1 MATRIIDDAKL
12 QNIAVAIQ
20 GKDNGGTMTVDQ
32 MPTRI
37 AAISNSAPDPN
48 GALLLLDWEGTLL
61 QSYTRAE
68 ALALE
73 ALPNAVDTDC
83 YSLVDHDLLT
93 FQEWNRSLTDIKT
106 WLQNHLQGKLIVGA
120 IYTTTDGQD
129 HDYWLSPRGSTAS
142 NISKHKRYTQ
152 TIGNSAFPNCRSLV
166 SINIVNGT
174 ASIGYDAFRNNYSLK
189 NINIPGSVISIDYRA
204 FDGCNSLK
212 AASIPNGIT
221 SIGAAAFRGC
231 SSLVSVNIANGI
243 TSISNE
249 LFSNCPSLVY
259 VDGIPSGVNSIGSE
273 AFNNCCSLP
282 FINIPSSVTA
292 IESKAFAYCYN
303 LYDIMLEGTPALS
316 NTNAFASSPSTQ
328 RIYVPR
334 ANLSWFETATNWS
347 ALYSRFV
354 AIEDYLD
361 YLESIGADVSAY
373 RTEE

>member
-1 MATRIIDDAKL
+1 MAIRIIDDAKL

-73 ALPNAVDTDC
+73 ALPNVVDTDC

-93 FQEWNRSLTDIKT
+93 FQEWNWSLTDIKT
-106 WLQNHLQGKLIVGA
+106 WLQNHSQGKLIVGA
-120 IYTTTDGQD
+120 IYTTTDGQN
-129 HDYWLSPRGSTAS
+129 HDYWGSPRGNNATY
-142 NISKHKRYTQ
+142 ITKQKRADTSL
-152 TIGNSAFPNCRSLV
+152 SANLFPNCRALFAISV
-166 SINIVNGT
+166 PYET
-174 ASIGYDAFRNNYSLK
+174 ASVGSDCFYNCHSLRSFNVPSTVTIIDSTSFKGCGSLK
-189 NINIPGSVISIDYRA
+189 NISIPNNVATIGASAFESCDSLINICIPDSVTAIGAKAFSGCKALPFITIPNGVASIENGT
-204 FDGCNSLK
+204 FDGC
-212 AASIPNGIT
+212 
-221 SIGAAAFRGC
+221 F
-231 SSLVSVNIANGI
+231 
-243 TSISNE
+243 
-249 LFSNCPSLVY
+249 
-259 VDGIPSGVNSIGSE
+259 
-273 AFNNCCSLP
+273 SLP
-282 FINIPSSVTA
+282 YIHIPSSVTT
-292 IESKAFAYCYN
+292 IGSKAFSYCYA
-303 LYDIMLEGTPALS
+303 LDDVLLEGTPALS
-316 NTNAFASSPSTQ
+316 DTNAFASSPSTQ

-373 RTEE
+373 RTGE

>member
-1 MATRIIDDAKL
+1 MAIRVIDDTKL

-20 GKDNGGTMTVDQ
+20 AKDNGGTMTVDQ

-73 ALPNAVDTDC
+73 ALPNATDTDC

-93 FQEWNRSLTDIKT
+93 FQEWNWSLADIKT
-106 WLQNHLQGKLIVGA
+106 WLQSHSQGKLIVGA

-129 HDYWLSPRGSTAS
+129 HDYWGSPRGSGAEKRTIIKYGLGAAYSPNLRTLTYVSTS
-142 NISKHKRYTQ
+142 NDFTSISNGAFDNNYSLKTINLPSEVTSIGINAFSGCLSMATISLPKRITS
-152 TIGNSAFPNCRSLV
+152 IGMLAFNACQSLV
-166 SINIVNGT
+166 SINLPDGISSIE
-174 ASIGYDAFRNNYSLK
+174 ASLFKNCSSLT
-189 NINIPGSVISIDYRA
+189 SV
-204 FDGCNSLK
+204 G
-212 AASIPNGIT
+212 SIPNGVT
-221 SIGAAAFRGC
+221 SIGD
-231 SSLVSVNIANGI
+231 N
-243 TSISNE
+243 
-249 LFSNCPSLVY
+249 
-259 VDGIPSGVNSIGSE
+259 
-273 AFNNCCSLP
+273 AFNYCVSLT
-282 FINIPSSVTA
+282 FINIPSSVTS
-292 IESKAFAYCYN
+292 IGSNVFTNCQT
-303 LYDIMLEGTPALS
+303 LWDILLEGTPSLS
-316 NTNAFASSPSTQ
+316 STGSFSGNPSDQ

-354 AIEDYLD
+354 AIEDHLD

-373 RTEE
+373 RTGG